1 MNILKYEKI
10 GNIRNIKIFKFI
22 KILFNKEKRYLKGLK
37 VKDIGRN
44 NIFKCKCSK
53 NVICKNSIIIVK
65 GNNNS
70 IEFGEDI
77 KLINAHIEIWGNNV
91 VVNIGKNCSFN
102 NFYGVFSGSDNPED
116 KITLSIGD
124 NFFNVDDLQIFIG
137 GGENTS
143 LEIGKD
149 CLFSRRIA
157 IYAHDGHKIYDK
169 ETGKLIN
176 IPKNSLKIGN
186 HVWVGHGVNIL
197 KGSCI
202 PNNTVVGS
210 GSIVTGRF
218 TDENTSIAGNPA
230 KVIKRNILWE
240 T

>member
-10 GNIRNIKIFKFI
+10 GDIRNIKIFGFI
-22 KILFNKEKRYLKGLK
+22 
-37 VKDIGRN
+37 
-44 NIFKCKCSK
+44 NI
-53 NVICKNSIIIVK
+53 
-65 GNNNS
+65 
-70 IEFGEDI
+70 
-77 KLINAHIEIWGNNV
+77 
-91 VVNIGKNCSFN
+91 SFN
-102 NFYGVFSGSDNPED
+102 
-116 KITLSIGD
+116 IGD

-197 KGSCI
+197 KGSRI
-202 PNNTVVGS
+202 PNNTVAS
-210 GSIVTGRF
+210 GSIVTGWF